1 MLGRDPTLKLNSC
14 SNSHKVRKSLI
25 MDKWVT
31 NRHTSYISSARLG
44 LPAPEDKRIVSTTE
58 CREPE
63 DNQARTID
71 QPMLSLPPSTMP
83 SEEIKPSERHQSD
96 GKTTIGM
103 CVPIIEEPATP
114 EQESTT
120 KDAIIDIED
129 AFYEDPDEI
138 PTIKLNIEEFS
149 QNLQNYVQKNMELQ
163 EGDMSKALIAL
174 TPEAASIPMPKLKN
188 VSRLRTEHLV

>member
-1 MLGRDPTLKLNSC
+1 
-14 SNSHKVRKSLI
+14 
-25 MDKWVT
+25 
-31 NRHTSYISSARLG
+31 
-44 LPAPEDKRIVSTTE
+44 
-58 CREPE
+58 
-63 DNQARTID
+63 
-71 QPMLSLPPSTMP
+71 MLSLPPSTIS
-83 SEEIKPSERHQSD
+83 SEEIKPSEAHQSD
-96 GKTTIGM
+96 GKTTVGM

-120 KDAIIDIED
+120 QDAIIDIED
-129 AFYEDPDEI
+129 AFCEDPDEI

-188 VSRLRTEHLV
+188 VSRLRTEHQV

>member
-1 MLGRDPTLKLNSC
+1 MN
-14 SNSHKVRKSLI
+14 
-25 MDKWVT
+25 KWVT

-58 CREPE
+58 SREA
-63 DNQARTID
+63 DNNQARTID
-71 QPMLSLPPSTMP
+71 QPMLSLPPSTIS
-83 SEEIKPSERHQSD
+83 SEEIKPSELSHHSVE
-96 GKTTIGM
+96 KTTVGT

-120 KDAIIDIED
+120 QAALSDIED
-129 AFYEDPDEI
+129 AFHEDPDEI
-138 PTIKLNIEEFS
+138 PVIKLDIEEFS
-149 QNLQNYVQKNMELQ
+149 LNLQNYVQKNMELQ

-188 VSRLRTEHLV
+188 VSRLRTEHQV

>member
-1 MLGRDPTLKLNSC
+1 
-14 SNSHKVRKSLI
+14 
-25 MDKWVT
+25 MDMWVT

-58 CREPE
+58 SRELN

-71 QPMLSLPPSTMP
+71 QPMLSLPPPTLSP
-83 SEEIKPSERHQSD
+83 DEIKLSELSHQS
-96 GKTTIGM
+96 GKMTATGTCI
-103 CVPIIEEPATP
+103 PIIEEPATP
-114 EQESTT
+114 EQESTIQA
-120 KDAIIDIED
+120 AISDIED

-149 QNLQNYVQKNMELQ
+149 LNLQNYVQKNMEIQ
-163 EGDMSKALIAL
+163 EGDMSKALVAL

-188 VSRLRTEHLV
+188 VSRLRTEHQV